1 MVIVDRPIHVD
12 VRIRIPF
19 HLPKKYIDKTHGR
32 HYCYRMSITNTDII
46 ERNFFLG
53 FIRLHILFH
62 AAQEPVFGLDLI
74 RELAR
79 HGYSLSPGT
88 LYPILHGLERDGF
101 LQSEKQV
108 VGGKVRKYYMAN
120 KNGKAA
126 LSEALAKVRE
136 LMNEI
141 EENSRL

>member
-1 MVIVDRPIHVD
+1 
-12 VRIRIPF
+12 
-19 HLPKKYIDKTHGR
+19 
-32 HYCYRMSITNTDII
+32 MSITNADII
-46 ERNFFLG
+46 SRNFFLG

-62 AAQEPVFGLDLI
+62 ATEEPVFGLDLI

-101 LQSEKQV
+101 LQSDKQV
-108 VGGKVRKYYMAN
+108 VGGKARKYYLATEA
-120 KNGKAA
+120 GKVA
-126 LSEALAKVRE
+126 LTEALVKVRE

-141 EENSRL
+141 EDQSRL